1 MGSLA
6 PAHPS
11 AAHPADFAP
20 LAAET
25 HRELGKKNAPRK
37 PQGGAGRTRARC
49 SVGRARAGGCSM
61 MSTKNFG
68 VASSRRSGSCTHAQ
82 PGGHDLRL
90 LGVVAVFVFGLGIAG
105 GQDESGSASLQGDAG
120 GGGAVAAPSAG
131 AEAEDSVLPGG
142 VSVWN
147 VAELVFH
154 VTLLS
159 VGGLGL
165 LWHFSTFNE
174 WIDTTIAY
182 AEGAAINT
190 LGAAAGGVS
199 GTIKTAQSGVTTLA
213 DSAASAAEM
222 ASPDKLL
229 ATVGRLASG
238 GTSLTGSDGSRS
250 PRSPRSRSPGSL
262 GPSSPRHQVSID
274 LALDMGASADAE
286 DIGDSFST
294 SPRDGAKSAISI
306 GGRTA
311 ARGVSEA
318 NALATNTVTT
328 GIKVASISAN
338 VALAGVDR
346 TVDNAVQGTVRGIE
360 MTNRGRQRVISTT
373 ADLGGRVVQK
383 ESVRKIGV
391 GAKHRMHV
399 IIDDL
404 VDVFFALPV
413 RWRIV
418 WSVGV
423 LVLLVLGLTVL
434 LVVPFAFTLLIAL
447 WTLFVV
453 KLASINNVVESPRGG
468 GESPSGEHSPRR
480 KHKLFNN
487 PMRDLMDIDD
497 LDEESRPRKA
507 TQEEEEE
514 AEEVV
519 EFSLVSAGEGRRRPG
534 ADRATASD

>member
-1 MGSLA
+1 
-6 PAHPS
+6 
-11 AAHPADFAP
+11 
-20 LAAET
+20 
-25 HRELGKKNAPRK
+25 
-37 PQGGAGRTRARC
+37 
-49 SVGRARAGGCSM
+49 M

-90 LGVVAVFVFGLGIAG
+90 LGVAVFVFGLGIAG

-229 ATVGRLASG
+229 ATVGRLASS

-262 GPSSPRHQVSID
+262 GSSWPRHQVSID
-274 LALDMGASADAE
+274 LALDMGASADE

-497 LDEESRPRKA
+497 LDESRPRKA
-507 TQEEEEE
+507 AQEEEEE
-514 AEEVV
+514 GQSGTEDSEEEEEEDEEEVV

>member
-1 MGSLA
+1 
-6 PAHPS
+6 
-11 AAHPADFAP
+11 
-20 LAAET
+20 
-25 HRELGKKNAPRK
+25 
-37 PQGGAGRTRARC
+37 
-49 SVGRARAGGCSM
+49 M

-90 LGVVAVFVFGLGIAG
+90 LGVAVFVFGLGIAG

-222 ASPDKLL
+222 ASPDNLL

-262 GPSSPRHQVSID
+262 GS
-274 LALDMGASADAE
+274 DAE

-497 LDEESRPRKA
+497 LDESRPRKA
-507 TQEEEEE
+507 AQEEEEE
-514 AEEVV
+514 GQSETEDSEEEEEDEEEVV